1 MRIMERGV
9 VLFVF
14 VLVVGNVFL
23 PFIEAKADLKD
34 RVEETKYP
42 YGGRDRYAIRLRT
55 TSFG

>member
-1 MRIMERGV
+1 MERGV